1 MGARFDESSSNT
13 NEENMKLS
21 TIDLDESAEEKVIPE
36 LNFSTDNDDSMEVD
50 EVIEIDSDE
59 EQDVNYDDL
68 EAGGEEKLA
77 FSSLF
82 SHSSQGSDG
91 DGELEVSNVESK
103 NDSAKA
109 EEEELVIVEDSSNS
123 TDKIEIASAPV
134 AEAGSVLFSTFGNDD
149 ENASDKLSVEVDDVV
164 EVDEKSWKLRV
175 RLEILLMFC
184 LFKTQKKSNKRM
196 MRKRM

>member
-68 EAGGEEKLA
+68 EAGGQEKLA

-149 ENASDKLSVEVDDVV
+149 ENASDKISVEVNDVV
-164 EVDEKSWKLRV
+164 EVDEKSKKLEV
-175 RLEILLMFC
+175 ESKGGNPANVLHV
-184 LFKTQKKSNKRM
+184 Q
-196 MRKRM
+196 